1 MNLSLNIFLNKKI
14 LIYGLGKSGLATFDF
29 LKRKSK
35 VFLYDDYQK
44 NYKDLIN
51 YNFIKKNSFDY
62 IIISPGID
70 INNCKLSKFLKKN
83 LKKIYTDLD
92 IFYSFYKND
101 CITITGTNGK
111 STTCQLLYQILL
123 NQKYD
128 VKLVGNIGNP
138 ILSLHKIKKKTIFV
152 VEASSYQLEYSKIF
166 KSKYAAIL
174 NISPDHLE
182 RHKTIKRYI
191 KAKFKLLIN
200 QSKKSFC
207 FVKKNDLFIENE
219 LKISKI
225 KSKINKVD
233 TLKLN
238 KILSHITN
246 EYFLTETNKENLSFV
261 LAITKQ
267 LRLNKKLVLDEIQKF
282 KGLKYRQQIVYR
294 NSNLIIIN
302 DSKSTSFSSSLGILK
317 TNPNIYWLLGGIH
330 KRGDKFNLPKNYYHN
345 IKAFVYG
352 KKKNFFNN
360 QLKGKIKTENFQ
372 NLKDAFKK
380 ILIIIKKQKSIKK
393 TILFSPAAASFDSF
407 DNFEDRGQYF
417 NKLVKKYFNE

>member
-1 MNLSLNIFLNKKI
+1 M
-14 LIYGLGKSGLATFDF
+14 
-29 LKRKSK
+29 
-35 VFLYDDYQK
+35 
-44 NYKDLIN
+44 
-51 YNFIKKNSFDY
+51 
-62 IIISPGID
+62 
-70 INNCKLSKFLKKN
+70 
-83 LKKIYTDLD
+83 
-92 IFYSFYKND
+92 
-101 CITITGTNGK
+101 
-111 STTCQLLYQILL
+111 
-123 NQKYD
+123 
-128 VKLVGNIGNP
+128 
-138 ILSLHKIKKKTIFV
+138 
-152 VEASSYQLEYSKIF
+152 
-166 KSKYAAIL
+166 
-174 NISPDHLE
+174 
-182 RHKTIKRYI
+182 
-191 KAKFKLLIN
+191 
-200 QSKKSFC
+200 
-207 FVKKNDLFIENE
+207 FIENE

-282 KGLKYRQQIVYR
+282 KGLKYRQQIIYR

-330 KRGDKFNLPKNYYHN
+330 KRGDKFNLSKNYYHN